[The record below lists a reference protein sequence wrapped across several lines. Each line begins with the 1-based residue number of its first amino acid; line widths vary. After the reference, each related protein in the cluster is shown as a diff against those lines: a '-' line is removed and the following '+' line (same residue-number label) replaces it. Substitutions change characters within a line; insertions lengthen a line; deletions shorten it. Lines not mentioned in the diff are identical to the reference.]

1 MQAEIAVR
9 ADQSSEP
16 RSYPLRRVLETLR
29 EVRGTASLI
38 LRMEG
43 RRKIV
48 RPDLRPGNLDAG
60 LFLMEERSVRLG
72 ELELRGGRVY
82 LYGRE
87 ADLRLIESWVEACA
101 AELWRGEG
109 LTQERARE
117 LAEVLLS
124 HREQTEGRALR
135 AVREVL
141 GQEVVDQLL
150 SEGRVRVRSSNGE
163 EYVITEEGEVYSAGG
178 RRCCVQVEGGE
189 RLPKYDR
196 FLAVYLTVRDRP
208 EKISTLRP
216 RREGREFLLR
226 IHHLLAELEHL
237 AERLRL
243 EEEGGQVEIPFP
255 VG

>member
-1 MQAEIAVR
+1 
-9 ADQSSEP
+9 
-16 RSYPLRRVLETLR
+16 VLETLR
-29 EVRGTASLI
+29 EVGGTASLV

-43 RRKIV
+43 ERKVV
-48 RPDLRPGNLDAG
+48 RPDLSPENLDSG
-60 LFLMEERSVRLG
+60 LFQLERRSLTLG
-72 ELELRGGRVY
+72 ELEVRGGRPY

-87 ADLRLIESWVEACA
+87 ADLPLLRSWMEACA
-101 AELWRGEG
+101 AEMWRGEG

-124 HREQTEGRALR
+124 HRERAEGRALR

-150 SEGRVRVRSSNGE
+150 REGRVRVRSSNGE

-178 RRCCVQVEGGE
+178 RRCCVQVEGEG

-216 RREGREFLLR
+216 HPEMVEELTRRAR
-226 IHHLLAELEHL
+226 ILMAELERL
-237 AERLRL
+237 VERLHL
-243 EEEGGQVEIPFP
+243 GWEERVEIPPFLL
-255 VG
+255 GSGT